1 MPYLEDRVMKDRF
14 NGLLQRLAIDWS
26 QLVWINSES
35 NSMIFCLQQC
45 IGTSVCVLTSLDCML
60 QICSGIECMG
70 CLDACLGALPLT
82 LMLSVTNEYQADQTG
97 LTDAMPSCKS
107 RQWLG

>member
-1 MPYLEDRVMKDRF
+1 MKDRF

-45 IGTSVCVLTSLDCML
+45 NCSSVHVLTGLHAANM
-60 QICSGIECMG
+60 QRFRMH
-70 CLDACLGALPLT
+70 DAVLLT
-82 LMLSVTNEYQADQTG
+82 LMVCVTAQCQAAQTG
-97 LTDAMPSCKS
+97 LTEAIISASPGSDLKEMCK
-107 RQWLG
+107 